1 MSAKRSRTKNISNKM
16 KERGIP
22 DASDTDT
29 QLVVEVDVHQED
41 TSYIQEDLDVQDEEH
56 SMNQDNDETASSPRS
71 PSPPP
76 SAVDTSSERPEDSKK
91 KKRERAYAFTEQEEA
106 AIGEWYCDNSCL
118 YNKRHRDFKNADKK
132 RRLMEEKANSFD
144 PPCTYKQLKMFL
156 DSMRSQVGKIT
167 KRKSGQGTQLMSD
180 RDAWVVQTF
189 GFLEKHIVRIPSRP
203 TAKFPDIKTSDS
215 MAIPSGGDDDDDEKE
230 EEEDNRQGDAPHA
243 METVSTDSIS
253 DEAGTRGKVKNKSR
267 PKCKATKTKESEV
280 LGKLLT

>member
-1 MSAKRSRTKNISNKM
+1 
-16 KERGIP
+16 
-22 DASDTDT
+22 
-29 QLVVEVDVHQED
+29 
-41 TSYIQEDLDVQDEEH
+41 
-56 SMNQDNDETASSPRS
+56 
-71 PSPPP
+71 
-76 SAVDTSSERPEDSKK
+76 
-91 KKRERAYAFTEQEEA
+91 
-106 AIGEWYCDNSCL
+106 
-118 YNKRHRDFKNADKK
+118 
-132 RRLMEEKANSFD
+132 MEEKANSFD

-203 TAKFPDIKTSDS
+203 TSKFPDIKTSDS

-230 EEEDNRQGDAPHA
+230 EEEDNRQGDSPHA
-243 METVSTDSIS
+243 MEKVSTDSIS

-280 LGKLLT
+280 LGKLLTRADELAKIRNALAKEMSPHEQQVETYMGYMKTQIQLIPCENWYQFTIDNMRLDLKSDMDIEKHLQKDGVDYIIRC

>member
-1 MSAKRSRTKNISNKM
+1 
-16 KERGIP
+16 
-22 DASDTDT
+22 
-29 QLVVEVDVHQED
+29 
-41 TSYIQEDLDVQDEEH
+41 
-56 SMNQDNDETASSPRS
+56 
-71 PSPPP
+71 
-76 SAVDTSSERPEDSKK
+76 
-91 KKRERAYAFTEQEEA
+91 
-106 AIGEWYCDNSCL
+106 
-118 YNKRHRDFKNADKK
+118 
-132 RRLMEEKANSFD
+132 
-144 PPCTYKQLKMFL
+144 
-156 DSMRSQVGKIT
+156 MRSQVGKIT

-280 LGKLLT
+280 LGKLLTRADELVKICNAPAKEMSPHEQQVETYMGYMKTQIQLIPCENWYQFTIDNMRL